1 MDTKA
6 RLEVLYE
13 RRKTLEAVKRLAR
26 DGVPLLVALAVAEEL
41 TEWKI
46 RQHDRIDILA

>member
-6 RLEVLYE
+6 RLEILLE
-13 RRKTLEAVKRLAR
+13 RRRTLEAVKRMIK
-26 DGVPLLVALAVAEEL
+26 DGVPPLVALTVAIEL

-46 RQHDRIDILA
+46 RRPRINTLA